1 MERILPEQVGFS
13 SARLERITA
22 FFQSL
27 VERRVIAGVDAL
39 VARHGRV
46 AYRQCVGFA
55 DLESARPLAEDA
67 LYRIYSM
74 TKPITSVAVMMLFE
88 EGAFFLHD
96 PVARYI
102 PAFSEVKVYQP
113 RNGGACYDLVP
124 PHRPVTI
131 HDLLT
136 HTAGLSYGFDEHS
149 FIDDLYRKQVWHR
162 LETDPDVTLG
172 TLVEEIAKIPL
183 AFHPGTS
190 YRYSTAID
198 VLGYLV
204 EVVSGKPFDVF
215 LRERIFE
222 PLGMTDTDFWAPPE
236 KAHRLATLY
245 GPSESG
251 GLKVLQTTENF
262 LRKPSAPS
270 GGGGLV
276 SSMADYYRFAQTL
289 LNRGAW
295 NGVRLLGRRTVE
307 WMMTNH
313 LPEGMRL
320 PDDPAC
326 GFGYGGSVI
335 VDAARHFHMGSP
347 GNWGWGGAA
356 NTWFFL
362 DPVEDL
368 LAVMMLQYM
377 PGFSI
382 PFHHTFANLVYQ
394 ALVD

>member
-1 MERILPEQVGFS
+1 MERIPPEQAGFS
-13 SARLERITA
+13 SVRLQRITS

-27 VERRVIAGVDAL
+27 VDRQVIAGVDAL
-39 VARHGRV
+39 VARRGRV

-55 DLESARPLAEDA
+55 DLESAKPLAEDA

-74 TKPITSVAVMMLFE
+74 SKPITSVAVMMLFE
-88 EGAFFLHD
+88 EGAFHLFD

-102 PAFSEVKVYQP
+102 PALGEVKVYQP
-113 RNGGACYDLVP
+113 RSGGADFDLVP
-124 PHRPVTI
+124 PKRPITI

-149 FIDDLYRKQVWHR
+149 YIDDLYRKMVWQR
-162 LETDPDVTLG
+162 LEKDPEITLG

-222 PLGMTDTDFWAPPE
+222 PLGMNDTDFWAPPE
-236 KAHRLATLY
+236 KAARLANLY
-245 GPSESG
+245 GPAEGG
-251 GLKVLQTTENF
+251 GLKVIQTMENF
-262 LRKPSAPS
+262 LRKPSVPS

-276 SSMADYYRFAQTL
+276 SSTADYFRFAQMM
-289 LNRGAW
+289 LNRGEW
-295 NGVRLLGRRTVE
+295 QGVRLLGRRTVE
-307 WMMTNH
+307 WMWMNH
-313 LPEGMRL
+313 LPEGLRL

-326 GFGYGGSVI
+326 GFGLGGSVV
-335 VDAARHFHMGSP
+335 VDAARHWHMCSP

-362 DPVEDL
+362 DPSEDL
-368 LAVMMLQYM
+368 LAMIMLQYM
-377 PGFSI
+377 PGFTI

-394 ALVD
+394 ALND